1 MLIVVYGGSGSGK
14 SAYAEDLIIKE
25 NQLRYQGRLP
35 MYYLATMQVIGEEG
49 EERVR
54 KHRKLR
60 EGKGFVTI
68 EQEQDVAEIVQDESS
83 VCFQYEKMDDGNKIV
98 TANPY
103 AVLLECMSNLV
114 ANEMFRENGVIAPD
128 IVEEKIKKDLKLL
141 MESCELLMVVTNNVF
156 EDGIQYDTDTMN
168 YLKVLARV
176 NAFLAEQADEAVE
189 VVAGIPV
196 WIKPVRYM
204 DYDLYK
210 ERENDQIWWV
220 DNHMDYK
227 GEHIFTFDKIH
238 YYSLFRDYP
247 YRLTEEE
254 KKIFDKENPYW
265 KDFFQ
270 WRERL

>member
-14 SAYAEDLIIKE
+14 SAYAEDRIKKE

-49 EERVR
+49 RERVR

-68 EQEQDVAEIVQDESS
+68 EQERDVAEIIPE
-83 VCFQYEKMDDGNKIV
+83 
-98 TANPY
+98 NPH
-103 AVLLECMSNLV
+103 AILLECMSNLV
-114 ANEMFRENGVIAPD
+114 ANEMFRENGVIAPNV
-128 IVEEKIKKDLKLL
+128 VEEKIKQDLKLL
-141 MESCELLMVVTNNVF
+141 MESCKLLVVVTNNVF

-168 YLKVLARV
+168 YLNVLARV
-176 NAFLAEQADEAVE
+176 NSYLTCRADEAVE

-210 ERENDQIWWV
+210 ESENDQIWWV

-227 GEHIFTFDKIH
+227 GEHIFTFDKMH
-238 YYSLFRDYP
+238 YYNLFRDYP

>member
-103 AVLLECMSNLV
+103 VVLLECMSNLV
-114 ANEMFRENGVIAPD
+114 ANEMFRDDMIIAPD
-128 IVEEKIKKDLKLL
+128 LAAEKIKQDFQIL
-141 MESCELLMVVTNNVF
+141 MESCEILVVVTNNVF

-168 YLKVLARV
+168 YLNVLAEV
-176 NAFLAEQADEAVE
+176 NAFLTCRADEVIE
-189 VVAGIPV
+189 VVAGIP
-196 WIKPVRYM
+196 IK
-204 DYDLYK
+204 LK
-210 ERENDQIWWV
+210 
-220 DNHMDYK
+220 
-227 GEHIFTFDKIH
+227 
-238 YYSLFRDYP
+238 
-247 YRLTEEE
+247 
-254 KKIFDKENPYW
+254 
-265 KDFFQ
+265 
-270 WRERL
+270 

>member
-35 MYYLATMQVIGEEG
+35 MYYFATMQVIGEEG

-68 EQEQDVAEIVQDESS
+68 EQERDVAEIIQDESS

-103 AVLLECMSNLV
+103 AILLECMSNLV
-114 ANEMFRENGVIAPD
+114 ANEMFRENEVIAPD
-128 IVEEKIKKDLKLL
+128 VVEEKIKQDLKLL
-141 MESCELLMVVTNNVF
+141 MESCEILVVVTNNVF

-168 YLKVLARV
+168 YLNVLAEV
-176 NAFLAEQADEAVE
+176 NAFLTCRAYEVIE

-196 WIKPVRYM
+196 WIKPFLKNEW
-204 DYDLYK
+204 DA
-210 ERENDQIWWV
+210 
-220 DNHMDYK
+220 
-227 GEHIFTFDKIH
+227 G
-238 YYSLFRDYP
+238 
-247 YRLTEEE
+247 
-254 KKIFDKENPYW
+254 
-265 KDFFQ
+265 
-270 WRERL
+270 